1 MTIESQSQLLNPKD
15 KMAAKVDR
23 DFKKAVQKELP
34 TNFDVV
40 VYCDFE
46 TEDPT
51 SSEEPAFFNTSNPFS
66 VSNFKFFRARS
77 LAGHHDHIIDPSIIK
92 NKNQRE
98 ALISS
103 HFQAKI
109 RIDHPNISQ
118 AQNGSIWNCTYV
130 GGELVQLNNVVQP
143 GAFVFTEEG
152 SKIMGPNGTFASG
165 AKTPL
170 GNRKSTE
177 PVEIKFKEDR
187 KSLIDQATRN
197 PYKDFLPLLSQ
208 KLADLG
214 FSRNAVVVTSMFR
227 GPVAQVSAMM
237 GARIKQG
244 SSSSYREFLSWLETT
259 YKDTRESREV
269 KNIVKE
275 KDWSSDVS
283 GLKAKLVAK
292 VTEQYNAR
300 RYLSNHMVS
309 GAMDLRTNDVTWSDV
324 LIMKEALKQLKSE
337 GHVRQYQMENTRP
350 TPTSKPPGP
359 EHIHFSLA
367 ARKAGE

>member
-51 SSEEPAFFNTSNPFS
+51 SSEEPAVFNTSNPFS

-77 LAGHHDHIIDPSIIK
+77 LAGHHDHMIDPSIIK

-98 ALISS
+98 AIISS

-130 GGELVQLNNVVQP
+130 GGELVQLNHVVQP

-152 SKIMGPNGTFASG
+152 SKIMGPNGTFANG
-165 AKTPL
+165 TKTPL
-170 GNRKSTE
+170 GNRKQNE
-177 PVEIKFKEDR
+177 PVEIKFKENR
-187 KSLIDQATRN
+187 RSLINQAAKN
-197 PYKDFLPLLSQ
+197 PYKDFMPLLSK

-214 FSRNAVVVTSMFR
+214 FSRNTVVVTSMFR
-227 GPVAQVSAMM
+227 GPAGQVAAMM
-237 GARIKQG
+237 GERIKQG
-244 SSSSYREFLSWLETT
+244 NSTSYKEFLSWLGGN
-259 YKDTRESREV
+259 YKGSLGDEV
-269 KNIVKE
+269 RAIVKE
-275 KDWSSDVS
+275 KDWSVDVE
-283 GLKAKLVAK
+283 GLRKKLVAK
-292 VTEQYNAR
+292 VTEQYNAG
-300 RYLSNHMVS
+300 RYLSKHMAS
-309 GAMDLRTNDVTWSDV
+309 GAMDLRTNDVAWSDV
-324 LIMKEALKQLKSE
+324 QIMLEALKQLQSD
-337 GHVRQYQMENTRP
+337 GFVTFYQIENSRTSP
-350 TPTSKPPGP
+350 TADPPGP
-359 EHIHFSLA
+359 EHIHFSLSTNGA
-367 ARKAGE
+367 SE